1 MMRMQLFLPPCRT
14 GWQSLFRYSPHMTT
28 KHSDEL
34 RDALDRLLDSAYADT
49 GGSRRAAE
57 FLLSLWNGARFTANL
72 QELLYVDTAQFTD
85 MQTVL
90 QELYRSKAQL
100 DTFVTE
106 DQMKPIIEDWGKT
119 FASVRP

>member
-1 MMRMQLFLPPCRT
+1 MITEHPDQ
-14 GWQSLFRYSPHMTT
+14 
-28 KHSDEL
+28 L
-34 RDALDRLLDSAYADT
+34 RDALDRLLDNAYGDT

-72 QELLYVDTAQFTD
+72 QELLYVDKAQFTD

-90 QELYRSKAQL
+90 QALYQSKAQL

-106 DQMKPIIEDWGKT
+106 EQMKPVIEDWGKT
-119 FASVRP
+119 FESARP